1 MEQTDECL
9 SRNFCGEVRY
19 CKRHFIKWENG
30 VVVEEPGTSTA
41 TMPSVLMYGDAF
53 GPLSDWESDP
63 EFEADEPEEDF
74 QPTDAE
80 VSD

>member
-1 MEQTDECL
+1 MEKLGIANTTL
-9 SRNFCGEVRY
+9 SSGT
-19 CKRHFIKWENG
+19 NG

-53 GPLSDWESDP
+53 EPLSDWESDP
-63 EFEADEPEEDF
+63 EFEADEPEEEI